1 VTINST
7 IRITS
12 KGIWIDRGILYKILK
27 KVLYNILKK
36 FNPNSSIVTIEQ
48 IMRKSIEYTFF
59 KLNYS
64 LPNIIITLNE
74 FRI

>member
-1 VTINST
+1 MI
-7 IRITS
+7 I
-12 KGIWIDRGILYKILK
+12 GIWVDRGVLYKILK

-36 FNPNSSIVTIEQ
+36 FNPNSSVITIEQ

-59 KLNYS
+59 KLNHS

-74 FRI
+74 YCR